1 MLKLIGT
8 GLRRRRADAA
18 GSEAGT
24 MGTPAAAKTD
34 IARKGVRR
42 FGINARLM
50 LAFAGVAAT
59 TVVASGVA
67 WWSFERIETTIESVT
82 QRSLPATASS
92 LQLSERATGIIGAA
106 PGVLASTTQDQRQAA
121 VGAVE
126 AGVGAAR
133 SELAELAQT
142 GVHPE
147 AITRITGHLDT
158 LAGQIGELD
167 RLQARQIQLNEAWRQ
182 VSASAMQVHQRFRSA
197 ITQVSDD
204 AFYNITMD
212 LGGAVTGGSSADD
225 AGSAIQAAVG
235 NVVDRQL
242 PIYQTSYEL
251 RAAADTLLGYVVEA
265 RAAGS
270 DELIRLAAAFDAE
283 QRTFINRMVMIE
295 DAEGMPDARK
305 IGEQLV
311 AFGGD
316 GGLFTLRGQEV
327 RLAAEAAAIVEA
339 TREPAAALDAEVRA
353 LVGVARA
360 LADES
365 AGSAAGAV
373 VAGKSWL
380 LAMAAGSVLAAFL
393 IGWLYV
399 RRNLTRRLNAL
410 AGSMR
415 AVAAGDLKAEIPS
428 GGGDEITDMAQALVV
443 FRDTSAEVAAT
454 RARVEEERRE
464 ASAARRAELHRLAG
478 AFEESVQ
485 GVVET
490 VLTAARGMQG
500 TAEGMAALATQTN
513 GQANAVAAAS
523 ANASGNVQTVA
534 SAAEELSTSI
544 EEIGSQVSQ
553 SARIVRQAVEEAQR
567 TDAIIRSLADA
578 AQKIGEIVDFI
589 NNIAGQTN
597 LLALNATIEAARAG
611 EAGKGF
617 AVVASEV
624 KGLANQTARA
634 TEQIAAQITAIQGS
648 TAKAVDAIAAIG
660 RTIANVDEIASGIAA
675 AVEEQGA
682 ATQEIARNVQQAA
695 MGTQEVSSHITGVTG
710 ATERTGSAA
719 GEVLDAAGSLA
730 GECEKLRHEVEQFI
744 GRVRAA

>member
-1 MLKLIGT
+1 MLKVFRKRKGAASSAPAKDDVAPT
-8 GLRRRRADAA
+8 GAVAARQGRRA
-18 GSEAGT
+18 
-24 MGTPAAAKTD
+24 
-34 IARKGVRR
+34 

-50 LAFAGVAAT
+50 LAFAGVATT

-67 WWSFERIETTIESVT
+67 WWSFGRIETTIDSVT
-82 QRSLPATASS
+82 RNSLPAITSS
-92 LQLSERATGIIGAA
+92 LQLSEKATSITGAA
-106 PGVLASTTQDQRQAA
+106 PRVLATATQEERQAA
-121 VGAVE
+121 VAAVQEGVNE
-126 AGVGAAR
+126 ARAELEG
-133 SELAELAQT
+133 LAET
-142 GVHPE
+142 GVDGE
-147 AITRITGHLDT
+147 AVARIGTHLDT
-158 LAGQIGELD
+158 LETQIKELD
-167 RLQARQIQLNEAWRQ
+167 RLQAKQIQLNEAWRE
-182 VSASAMQVHQRFRSA
+182 VSNTAVQIQQRFRSA
-197 ITQVSDD
+197 ITQVADD

-212 LGGAVTGGSSADD
+212 LGGAVTSSTSADD
-225 AGSAIQAAVG
+225 GAAGGIQAAVSS
-235 NVVDRQL
+235 VVDLQL

-251 RAAADTLLGYVVEA
+251 RAAADTLVKYLMEA
-265 RAAGS
+265 HTATPEELKRLTAG
-270 DELIRLAAAFDAE
+270 FDAE
-283 QRTFINRMVMIE
+283 QRTFINRMVLIE
-295 DAEGMPDARK
+295 DAEGMDAARK
-305 IGEQLV
+305 VGEQLV
-311 AFGGD
+311 GFGEGG
-316 GGLFTLRGQEV
+316 GGLFALRGQELQV
-327 RLAAEAAAIVEA
+327 ASDAAAVLQA
-339 TREPAAALDAEVRA
+339 TREPAAALDAEVQS
-353 LVGVARA
+353 LVAAART
-360 LADES
+360 LADD
-365 AGSAAGAV
+365 GSASAAEAV

-380 LAMAAGSVLAAFL
+380 VAMAAGSILAAFL

-410 AGSMR
+410 ADSMR
-415 AVAAGDLKAEIPS
+415 AVAAGDLQAPIPS
-428 GGGDEITDMAQALVV
+428 GGSDEITDMAQALVV
-443 FRDTSAEVAAT
+443 FRDTSAEVEQT
-454 RARVEEERRE
+454 RARAEEERRE
-464 ASAARRAELHRLAG
+464 ASAQRRAELHRLAT

-490 VLTAARGMQG
+490 VLTAARGMRG
-500 TAEGMAALATQTN
+500 TAEGMASLADETN

-553 SARIVRQAVEEAQR
+553 STRIVRQAVEEAQR
-567 TDAIIRSLADA
+567 TDAILRTLAEA

-624 KGLANQTARA
+624 KGLANQTAKA

-648 TAKAVDAIAAIG
+648 TTKAVDAIAAIG

-710 ATERTGSAA
+710 ATERTGAA
-719 GEVLDAAGSLA
+719 ASEVVDAAGSLA
-730 GECEKLRHEVEQFI
+730 GECEKLRTEVEQFI